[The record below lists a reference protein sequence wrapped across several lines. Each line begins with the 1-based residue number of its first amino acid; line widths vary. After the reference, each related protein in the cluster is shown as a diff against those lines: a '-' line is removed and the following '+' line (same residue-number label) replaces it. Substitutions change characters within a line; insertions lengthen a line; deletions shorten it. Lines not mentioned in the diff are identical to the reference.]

1 VQTFGV
7 KAGHHLGR
15 WGSFVAR
22 FPGRLVAAVATRG
35 HAGSIDLMEE
45 LEPRI
50 LLSSLP
56 EGFSPADI
64 RQAYGIDAVT
74 FGAVAGDGTGQT
86 IAIISVYNDPK
97 IKSDLIAFDR
107 QFGISDPPKFTVIA
121 QDGTSN
127 LPGTD
132 PAGPG
137 DYSWEGET
145 AMDVEWAHAIAPGA
159 KILLV
164 EANSAMDSDLFV
176 AIDTARKY
184 SGVSVISLSIAGD
197 EFSYESSDDHHFAT
211 PSGHNG
217 VTFVIADGDDG
228 TGALYPASSPN
239 VLSVG
244 GTTLRLDAGGNYI
257 SEVAWGNGGKSNDLG
272 GTGGGISKYEKQPA
286 YQKGVVTQSATMRTL
301 PDVAFDADPE
311 TGVPVYDSW
320 DYGATSPWS
329 QSGGTS
335 LAAPAWAALIAIAD
349 QGRTLAGLGTL
360 DGRTQTLPMLYALPS
375 QAFHDITSGNNGN
388 AAGPGYDLLT
398 GLGTPVADRLIK
410 GLIPPTAANDAESI
424 DDSGNA
430 DLFDVL
436 ANDQDHN
443 GVPMTITAVGGAAHG
458 TVAIVNGQVQYQ
470 LTDLSAYADSF
481 TYTISD
487 DFGGTATATVNLAVR
502 FDDPDVAI
510 GNGHT
515 AKSLA
520 YTDSDGTVV
529 TVSLSKGTADLQ
541 LAGSDLT
548 ITGTKNLIVIGSVQL
563 TQVLFSG
570 TSTATTMKIATKGGL
585 DGMTTVGEITGATPV
600 GKFIAPG
607 VDLQGAGVTMTGQ
620 GFIGSLTMH
629 DIDANIAMPG
639 AGPSGGLKIAAHRI
653 DTADIT
659 LASRLASLKAS
670 QWDSGWLIAPSA
682 GTIAIT
688 GDRKLPLPGDLGAD
702 ITLTMANAKGAAMGK
717 LTVAGTL
724 EGAVEADAGS
734 VTSITAG
741 AWTGGTL
748 TAESVG
754 KALVKGSLMGVS
766 LTLTQP
772 PSTTR
777 HTVYALGRL
786 AVTGRMVGSTV
797 NSAGSIGVV
806 SVGTMESSQLCAGLA
821 APMQSMPQVRSDF
834 FASPDNTLPKIKS
847 ITVLG
852 VVGQAYSFQ
861 NSIIAAW
868 DIGAVRL
875 EDIQFDTPGS
885 AAWFGISANHLA
897 SYRRRLGKAVS
908 YAWATSLPWPADDQQ
923 DFHVLHVPASV

>member
-1 VQTFGV
+1 ME
-7 KAGHHLGR
+7 
-15 WGSFVAR
+15 
-22 FPGRLVAAVATRG
+22 
-35 HAGSIDLMEE
+35 LMEE

-56 EGFSPADI
+56 EGFSPAEI

-74 FGAVAGDGTGQT
+74 FGVVPGDGTGQT
-86 IAIISVYNDPK
+86 IAIISVYSDPK
-97 IKSDLIAFDR
+97 IKGDLIAFDR
-107 QFGISDPPKFTVIA
+107 QFGISDPPKFTVVA

-127 LPGTD
+127 LPGAD

-145 AMDVEWAHAIAPGA
+145 AMDVEWAHAVAPGA

-164 EANSAMDSDLFV
+164 EANSANDSDLLV

-184 SGVSVISLSIAGD
+184 SGVSVVSMSISGD
-197 EFSYESSDDHHFAT
+197 EFSYESSYDRHFTT

-217 VTFVIADGDDG
+217 VTFVVADGDDG
-228 TGALYPASSPN
+228 AGPSYPASSPN

-244 GTTLRLDAGGNYI
+244 GTTLRLGVNGNYI
-257 SEVAWGNGGKSNDLG
+257 SEVAWGNGNQSDSLG
-272 GTGGGISKYEKQPA
+272 GTGGGISKYEKQPS
-286 YQKGVVTQSATMRTL
+286 YQKGVVTQSGTMRAM
-301 PDVAFDADPE
+301 PDVAFDADPDS
-311 TGVPVYDSW
+311 GVPIYDSW
-320 DYGATSPWS
+320 DYGTASPWS

-335 LAAPAWAALIAIAD
+335 LAAPVWAALIAIAD

-360 DGRTQTLPMLYALPS
+360 DGRTQTLPMLYTLPS
-375 QAFHDITSGNNGN
+375 QDFHDITSGNNGN

-398 GLGTPVADRLIK
+398 GLGTPVVDRMVK
-410 GLIPPTAANDAESI
+410 GLIPPMAASDAASI

-436 ANDQDHN
+436 ANDQDRN
-443 GVPMTITAVGGAAHG
+443 GVSVTITAVGSAAHG

-487 DFGGTATATVNLAVR
+487 EFGGTATATVSLVVR
-502 FDDPDVAI
+502 FDNPDVTI
-510 GNGHT
+510 GNGQT

-520 YTDSDGTVV
+520 YTDADGTVV
-529 TVSLSKGTADLQ
+529 TVSLSKGAADLQ
-541 LAGSDLT
+541 LGGSDLT
-548 ITGTKNLIVIGSVQL
+548 ITGTKHLIVSGSVQL

-570 TSTATTMKIATKGGL
+570 TTAATTLKVATKGGL
-585 DGMTTVGEITGATPV
+585 DGMTTVGEITGAMPV

-607 VDLQGAGVTMTGQ
+607 VNLQGGGVTMTGE
-620 GFIGSLTMH
+620 GFIGSLTLH

-639 AGPSGGLKIAAHRI
+639 TGPSGGMKIAAHRI
-653 DTADIT
+653 DNSDIT
-659 LASRLASLKAS
+659 LGSPLASLKAG

-682 GTIAIT
+682 GTIAIS
-688 GDRKLPLPGDLGAD
+688 GDRKLSLPGDLGAD
-702 ITLTMANAKGAAMGK
+702 ITLTMANAKGAAVGK
-717 LTVAGTL
+717 LTVVGTL
-724 EGAVEADAGS
+724 EGAIEADAGT
-734 VTSITAG
+734 VASITAG
-741 AWTGGTL
+741 AWANGAL

-754 KALVKGSLMGVS
+754 KAIIKGSLIDVS

-772 PSTTR
+772 PSTTK
-777 HTVYALGRL
+777 HTFYALGRL
-786 AVTGRMVGSTV
+786 AVTGRMVGSAV
-797 NSAGSIGVV
+797 NSAGSIGTV
-806 SVGTMESSQLCAGLA
+806 SVGTMENSQVCAGLA
-821 APMQSMPQVRSDF
+821 ASTQSIPQVRND
-834 FASPDNTLPKIKS
+834 FASTPDDTLPQIKS

-852 VVGQAYSFQ
+852 AVGQAYSFQ

-885 AAWFGISANHLA
+885 DVWFGISANHLA
-897 SYRRRLGKAVS
+897 SYRRRSGKAVS
-908 YAWATSLPWPADDQQ
+908 YAWAASLPWPADDQQ
-923 DFHVLHVPASV
+923 DFHVLNVAASV